1 MQIHRSLAELPTFR
15 NAVIT
20 IGTFDGVHLA
30 HRKILNTIIDKARS
44 IDGESI
50 LISFHPHPRLVVY
63 PKDQSL
69 QLLNSIDEKIS
80 LLQNT
85 GLDHLVIVP
94 FTVEFSQL
102 LAREYIENF
111 LLKNFNPSAIVIGYD
126 HRFGLNREGN
136 INLLKSYE
144 SPKGFSVEE
153 ISKQQLEASDI
164 SSTKIRNALL
174 SGNLDLANQLL
185 GYPYLLQGKVVHGE
199 KIGKSLGYPTANIAL
214 SIRNK
219 LLPDIGVY
227 AIEAEA
233 NGKSYKGMSYIGSR
247 PTINDDNPI
256 GLEVNLFDFD
266 EDLYGRQVTVHFVKY
281 IRGDMKFD
289 SLDELKDQIAKD
301 KKDILFFFTKNE
313 GNFSKKEE
321 AAAIAVL
328 NYNGNDL
335 LNKYLPSHDLD
346 QYPNSQYYLIDNQSS
361 DDSLQTMQRKF
372 QHWKIIPLSKNH
384 GYAGGYNKG
393 LQNITEPY
401 LALVN
406 SDVEVDKD
414 WLVHIVNLMEKDREI
429 AVCQPKILQ
438 TGDKTFFE
446 YAGAA
451 GGWMDRYYYPFCEGR
466 IFDTLEKD
474 EGQFE
479 KIKEIFW
486 ASGAAFVVRRDV
498 FFDLGGF
505 DETLFAHQEEIDFCW
520 RAKRAG
526 YKICYVPNAKVYH
539 QGGATLNSTSPQKLY
554 LNFRNNLLIIW
565 KNRTGFARFRILM
578 IRRILDFVAM
588 LQFLLKGKYENA
600 QAVIKAYHHFQFKKL
615 AHKEVKEAHNK
626 LVIKHK
632 IGPEN
637 KKGYFKKS
645 IVLQYYLLGKKK
657 FNELF

>member
-1 MQIHRSLAELPTFR
+1 MQIHRSLSELPTFK

-30 HRKILNTIIDKARS
+30 HRKILNTIIDKAKS
-44 IDGESI
+44 IDGESV
-50 LISFHPHPRLVVY
+50 LITFHPHPRLVVY

-69 QLLNSIDEKIS
+69 QLLNSIEEKMS
-80 LLQNT
+80 LLHET
-85 GLDHLVIVP
+85 RLDHIVIVP

-102 LAREYIENF
+102 HAREYVENF
-111 LLKNFNPSAIVIGYD
+111 LIKYFKPSAIVIGYD
-126 HRFGLNREGN
+126 HRFGLNREGS
-136 INLLKSYE
+136 IHLLKSYE
-144 SPKGFSVEE
+144 SEKGFSVEE

-174 SGNLDLANQLL
+174 SGALDLANQLL
-185 GYPYLLQGKVVHGE
+185 GYPYILQGKVVHGE
-199 KIGKSLGYPTANIAL
+199 KIGKSLGYPTANIEL
-214 SIRNK
+214 SIQNK

-227 AIEAEA
+227 AIEAET
-233 NGKSYKGMSYIGSR
+233 NGKHYQGMSYIGSR

-266 EDLYGRQVTVHFVKY
+266 EDLYGRQLTVHFVKY

-289 SLDELKDQIAKD
+289 SLDELKDQIALD

-313 GNFSKKEE
+313 GNLRKKEE
-321 AAAIAVL
+321 GAAIVVL
-328 NYNGNDL
+328 NYNGSEL
-335 LNKYLPSHDLD
+335 LKKYLTSHASNN
-346 QYPNSQYYLIDNQSS
+346 YSKSQYYLIDNHST
-361 DDSLQTMQRKF
+361 DASLQTIQRQF
-372 QHWKIIPLSKNH
+372 QHWKIIPLDENH
-384 GYAGGYNKG
+384 GYAGGYNIG
-393 LQNITEPY
+393 LENLSEPY

-406 SDVEVDKD
+406 SDVEVDQD
-414 WLVHIVNLMEKDREI
+414 WLVHIINLMEKDQGI

-438 TGDKTFFE
+438 TKDKSMFE

-479 KIKEIFW
+479 AIKEIFW

-498 FFDLGGF
+498 FFALGGF

-526 YKICYVPNAKVYH
+526 YKICYVPDAKIYH
-539 QGGATLNSTSPQKLY
+539 QGGATLSSTSPQKLY

-565 KNRTGFARFRILM
+565 KNRTGLARFRILM
-578 IRRILDFVAM
+578 IRRILDLVAIF
-588 LQFLLKGKYENA
+588 QFLLKGKYEEA
-600 QAVIKAYHHFQFKKL
+600 QAVIKAYNHFQFKKSE
-615 AHKEVKEAHNK
+615 HKEVKEAHNK
-626 LVIKHK
+626 LVAKHR

-637 KKGYFKKS
+637 ENGYFKKS

-657 FNELF
+657 FKELF